1 MADIDWE
8 AITREELGEFTTS
21 ELPPTLKLP
30 ALPHAAT
37 AFVQKANEPDVSID
51 ELARIIE
58 TDSGLT
64 TELLKYVNSSFVG
77 LRSKAKT
84 VAHTLTLLGRKQ
96 ARMHIISTA
105 TQAAVR
111 AKKSK
116 LINQA
121 SFWNSSLQKALFARE
136 VAKLLKAD
144 GELAFAGGLLQD
156 YLLPVI
162 SNELMEPY
170 LDFVSNRDDK
180 PTCLTEYE
188 RQMFNWDH
196 PKAAAGL
203 AMRWHLPPDLVCC
216 ILFHHYGLKIL
227 GHKQLGR
234 TAAAAVAVSALLPD
248 ELRQQKLGLEQLAK
262 LGQKWTA
269 FDLAKLA
276 ETVDQRQE
284 EVGLGVKNSFP
295 LARLCKPILAAV

>member
-1 MADIDWE
+1 MAEIDWD
-8 AITREELGEFTTS
+8 AITKQELGDFTTAQ
-21 ELPPTLKLP
+21 LPPTLELP

-37 AFVQKANEPDVSID
+37 AFVQKANDPDVSTE
-51 ELARIIE
+51 ELAKIIE

-77 LRSKAKT
+77 LRSKAKS
-84 VAHTLTLLGRKQ
+84 VAHTLTLLGRRQ
-96 ARMHIISTA
+96 ARMHIVTTA

-111 AKKSK
+111 ARKSK

-136 VAKLLKAD
+136 VARLLKAD
-144 GELAFAGGLLQD
+144 EDLAFSGALLQD

-162 SNELMEPY
+162 SNELTEPY
-170 LDFVSNRDDK
+170 LDFISHRDEK
-180 PTCLTEYE
+180 PASLVEFE
-188 RQMFNWDH
+188 RQTFNWDH

-203 AMRWHLPPDLVCC
+203 AMRWHLPADLVCC
-216 ILFHHYGLKIL
+216 ILLHHAGLKIL
-227 GHKQLGR
+227 GDKQLGR
-234 TAAAAVAVSALLPD
+234 TSVAAVAISALLPD

-262 LGQKWTA
+262 LSQKWEA

-276 ETVDQRQE
+276 ETVDRQQD
-284 EVGLGVKNSFP
+284 EVGLGVKNAFP
-295 LARLCKPILAAV
+295 LSRLCKPILAAV